1 LRIQTKEDSR
11 RETAGRNNK
20 PEDDWDAFYLQS
32 KLSLLALHF
41 PRLRI
46 IWSSSPH
53 ESVKILSDLKLNFD
67 EPEETAAIL
76 KGSSDAAAG
85 AELLPGVENAGAV
98 EMLRAIPGVSGH
110 SLKYVMG
117 KVESIREMAEMSLQQ
132 LQAVLGEEQGRKAW
146 EFIQHDER
154 VVREQ
159 AREQARRQLE
169 TWKQFHAARRGEA
182 GG

>member
-1 LRIQTKEDSR
+1 LRFQTKEDSR
-11 RETAGRNNK
+11 RETAGRNK

-41 PRLRI
+41 QRLRI

-67 EPEETAAIL
+67 EPDETTAIL

-117 KVESIREMAEMSLQQ
+117 KVESIREMAEMSQQQ
-132 LQAVLGEEQGRKAW
+132 LQGVLGEEQGRKAW

-159 AREQARRQLE
+159 ARRQLE
-169 TWKQFHAARRGEA
+169 RWKQFHATR
-182 GG
+182 